1 MVVKRNLIGL
11 PKCGRIWGRFHL
23 PRQVDR
29 NHSDSPLVWVLIICG
44 PMLHIHT
51 EHANTGAI
59 RQRFVHAHTL
69 IWSNWRSPSKPSAII
84 WLIAA
89 NFSLTVGLDCLTAEP
104 KGGEESKRG
113 KDQLLQI
120 TSSRWYETTFW
131 HTADSPPAVASAVK
145 SQHWRGVLLNK
156 LS

>member
-1 MVVKRNLIGL
+1 MAVITNVIGL

-23 PRQVDR
+23 PRQVDCY
-29 NHSDSPLVWVLIICG
+29 HSDSPLVRARIICR
-44 PMLHIHT
+44 PMLYVHT

-59 RQRFVHAHTL
+59 RQRFVYA
-69 IWSNWRSPSKPSAII
+69 IWRSPSKPFAII

-89 NFSLTVGLDCLTAEP
+89 NFSLTVGLDRLTAEP

-113 KDQLLQI
+113 KDQLLQV
-120 TSSRWYETTFW
+120 TTFW
-131 HTADSPPAVASAVK
+131 HTADSPPAVASVVK